1 MEQVNQEFLNR
12 IKGRY
17 TEKYATAMDDWTA
30 IILHE
35 VSEAVGVIR
44 RENSSKLSEGIKE
57 INEASEKIKG
67 QVQQVHFDNQK
78 QAFFY
83 GLGRHLLYG
92 LTSTI
97 GICSVIWIYTT
108 QTDFSDK
115 LEFVNQHPSI
125 EKFQSIYLN
134 GKTISENGYE
144 FLVVYPR
151 KEGNIE
157 FARNY
162 LYDKENN
169 RVLIPIG
176 TE

>member
-1 MEQVNQEFLNR
+1 MEQVNQEYLNR

-44 RENSSKLSEGIKE
+44 KENSSKLSEGIKE
-57 INEASEKIKG
+57 ICEASEKIKG
-67 QVQQVHFDNQK
+67 QVQQVHFDSRQ
-78 QAFFY
+78 QAFFH
-83 GLGRHLLYG
+83 GLGRHLLSG
-92 LTSTI
+92 LASII
-97 GICSVIWIYTT
+97 GTCSVIWIYTT
-108 QTDFSDK
+108 QTEFSDK
-115 LEFVNQHPSI
+115 KEFVNQHPFI

-134 GKTISENGYE
+134 GKTISQDGYE
-144 FLVVYPR
+144 FLVVYPI
-151 KEGNIE
+151 KGDNVE

-176 TE
+176 TK